1 MAFLTN
7 AGCSYSLPSEDD
19 CVRVIDNIDR
29 HRYAIVVC
37 SSRTLLVCMLS
48 LLPSL
53 ISYVGLVSAF
63 MAFFVYEQY
72 EPEIDG
78 LVDILLT
85 GLKEFTIYLMRIL
98 PVSVSRLLHYHDNS
112 QRYKGPGYAKELR

>member
-1 MAFLTN
+1 MVYILKVAVILYLLKMIVSELLT
-7 AGCSYSLPSEDD
+7 
-19 CVRVIDNIDR
+19 
-29 HRYAIVVC
+29 
-37 SSRTLLVCMLS
+37 TL
-48 LLPSL
+48 
-53 ISYVGLVSAF
+53 IGIGLVSAF